1 MLIFSL
7 QNFSVHHMF
16 WPLRPLPVCG
26 MHRISGC
33 RDLDTRR
40 SLALFR
46 GKYHQLYIAYKII
59 TCFWSFQGL
68 FTYLYVVSILFLL
81 YVFCFL
87 LHEYSCC
94 GGPPAQPTVR
104 NAYFHVS
111 KPSVKHFPTPQQ
123 KYVHIFQSW
132 VHSGFSVE
140 WFQFQFQPGK
150 LGMHSNSNSGLE
162 PLECIPIPI
171 PSQLECIPFQFLF
184 NSELFMLRK
193 DIQGND
199 DF

>member
-1 MLIFSL
+1 MPTIMLIFSFS

-33 RDLDTRR
+33 RDLHAQRA
-40 SLALFR
+40 LALLR
-46 GKYHQLYIAYKII
+46 GKLEKGELFVKNFSP
-59 TCFWSFQGL
+59 CFSVFFFQGL

-123 KYVHIFQSW
+123 KYVHIF
-132 VHSGFSVE
+132 
-140 WFQFQFQPGK
+140 
-150 LGMHSNSNSGLE
+150 
-162 PLECIPIPI
+162 
-171 PSQLECIPFQFLF
+171 FLVQEGR
-184 NSELFMLRK
+184 ELHFATIRC
-193 DIQGND
+193 
-199 DF
+199 

>member
-111 KPSVKHFPTPQQ
+111 KACHTILTSHYTNTFLVQESWELHFAAIRCEKLDG
-123 KYVHIFQSW
+123 KYIH
-132 VHSGFSVE
+132 
-140 WFQFQFQPGK
+140 
-150 LGMHSNSNSGLE
+150 
-162 PLECIPIPI
+162 
-171 PSQLECIPFQFLF
+171 
-184 NSELFMLRK
+184 
-193 DIQGND
+193 
-199 DF
+199 